1 MKLKKIL
8 WLMPLTINNLN
19 SIEMKR
25 ILMIALL
32 AFTIQIG
39 AQEKVKIDGVATV
52 VGDNIVLDSEIE
64 AFKDELIQQS
74 GGQIEISDCEML
86 EQIMNRK
93 LLAHHAVIDSIV
105 VNEGEIQ
112 QQVQRKTDY
121 FTQQL
126 GSTEKMLEL
135 YGFDNLKD
143 LKDELYRVE
152 KEGLLIQKMQQEL
165 TADID
170 ITPEEVKR
178 YFTSLEKEG
187 NLPEIGAEIELSQIV
202 LNVEPSQEEVDKTIE
217 RLNEIKKEVEDGG
230 NFKMKAILYSDDPGV
245 TQNSGFYTIER
256 NSPFVKEFKEAAFSL
271 EEGEISQPF
280 KSDFGYHILMVDK
293 IKGKQRDV
301 YHILMQPKAD
311 EEAEERVRDSL
322 MAYRERILKLE
333 IPFDA
338 AVLLYS
344 QDKDTRLSSGVLMN
358 PESGDTHF
366 DLTRMDP
373 ELYAKVSNLKEGE
386 ISDVFLDETRQG
398 LKMFKILLLKSR
410 TEAHTADLAEDYVK
424 IMELAL
430 QKKKTESIEK
440 WSEEKISDTYVN
452 INQVYTNC
460 EFKSNWTKN

>member
-1 MKLKKIL
+1 
-8 WLMPLTINNLN
+8 MPLTINNLN

-32 AFTIQIG
+32 AITLQMG

-52 VGDNIVLDSEIE
+52 VGDNIVLDSEID
-64 AFKDELIQQS
+64 AFKQELIQQS
-74 GGQIEISDCEML
+74 GGQIEITDCEML

-93 LLAHHAVIDSIV
+93 LLAHHAVIDSV
-105 VNEGEIQ
+105 AVNEGEIQ

-126 GSTEKMLEL
+126 GSVEKMLEL
-135 YGFDNLKD
+135 YGFDNMKD

-178 YFTSLEKEG
+178 YFISLEKEG

-202 LNVEPSQEEVDKTIE
+202 LNIEPSAEQVEKTIE
-217 RLNEIKKEVEDGG
+217 RLKEIKKEVEDGG

-245 TQNSGFYTIER
+245 TQNSGFYTIDR
-256 NSPFVKEFKEAAFSL
+256 NSPFVKEFKEAAYSM

-301 YHILMQPKAD
+301 YHILMQPKPD
-311 EEAEERVRDSL
+311 DNAEEVVRDSL
-322 MAYRERILKLE
+322 VEYRKRILKME

-373 ELYAKVSNLKEGE
+373 ELYSKVSNLKEGE
-386 ISDVFLDETRQG
+386 ISDVFLDQTRQG
-398 LKMFKILLLKSR
+398 LKMYKILLLKSR

-440 WSEEKISDTYVN
+440 WSDEKISDTYVN
-452 INQVYTNC
+452 INEVYTNC
-460 EFKSNWTKN
+460 EFKSNWVKN

>member
-1 MKLKKIL
+1 
-8 WLMPLTINNLN
+8 MPLTTNNLN
-19 SIEMKR
+19 SIRMKR
-25 ILMIALL
+25 IIMIAIL
-32 AFTIQIG
+32 ACSLQIE

-52 VGDNIVLDSEIE
+52 VGDNIVLDSEID
-64 AFKDELIQQS
+64 AFKQELIQQS

-93 LLAHHAVIDSIV
+93 LLAHHAVIDSV
-105 VNEGEIQ
+105 LVNEGEIQ

-126 GSTEKMLEL
+126 GSAEKMLEL
-135 YGFDNLKD
+135 YGFDNMKD

-152 KEGLLIQKMQQEL
+152 KEGLLIEKMQQQL
-165 TADID
+165 TSDID

-178 YFTSLEKEG
+178 YFNSLETEG

-202 LNVEPSQEEVDKTIE
+202 LNIEPSKEEVQKTID
-217 RLNEIKKEVEDGG
+217 RLKEIKQEVEDGG
-230 NFKMKAILYSDDPGV
+230 NFKMKAILYSEDPGV
-245 TQNSGFYTIER
+245 TQNSGFYSIER
-256 NSPFVKEFKEAAFSL
+256 NSPFVKEFKEAAFSM

-311 EEAEERVRDSL
+311 DAVAEQVRDSL
-322 MAYRERILKLE
+322 SKYRKQILKLE
-333 IPFDA
+333 ISFEE
-338 AVLLYS
+338 AVIRYS
-344 QDKDTRLSSGVLMN
+344 QDKDTRLSKGVLMN
-358 PESGDTHF
+358 PVSGDTHF

-373 ELYAKVSNLKEGE
+373 ELYAKVSSLKEGE
-386 ISDVFLDETRQG
+386 ISEVFVDETRQG
-398 LKMFKILLLKSR
+398 LKMYKILLLKSK
-410 TEAHTADLAEDYVK
+410 TESHTADLVQDYVK

-440 WSEEKISDTYVN
+440 WSAEKIMDTYIN
-452 INQVYTNC
+452 INEVYTSC
-460 EFKSNWTKN
+460 EFKSNWAKN

>member
-1 MKLKKIL
+1 
-8 WLMPLTINNLN
+8 
-19 SIEMKR
+19 MKR
-25 ILMIALL
+25 FIVIALMISC
-32 AFTIQIG
+32 IQVL

-52 VGDNIVLDSEIE
+52 VGDNIVLDSEID
-64 AFKDELIQQS
+64 AFKQELIQQS

-121 FTQQL
+121 FSQQL
-126 GSTEKMLEL
+126 GSQEKMLEL

-152 KEGLLIQKMQQEL
+152 KEGLLIQKMQQQL

-178 YFTSLEKEG
+178 YYISLEEEG

-202 LNVEPSQEEVDKTIE
+202 LNVEPSEEAVEKTIA
-217 RLNEIKKEVEDGG
+217 RLKEIKKEVEDGG

-245 TQNSGFYTIER
+245 TQNSGFYSIER
-256 NSPFVKEFKEAAFSL
+256 NSPFVKEFKETAFSL

-280 KSDFGYHILMVDK
+280 KSDFGYHIMLCEK

-301 YHILMQPKAD
+301 YHILMQPKPD
-311 EEAEERVRDSL
+311 EDEGEKVRDSL
-322 MAYRERILKLE
+322 IKYRQQILKME
-333 IPFDA
+333 VPFEE
-338 AVLLYS
+338 AVLRYS
-344 QDKDTRLSSGVLMN
+344 QDKDTRLSGGVLMN

-373 ELYAKVSNLKEGE
+373 DLYAKVSSLKEGE
-386 ISDVFLDETRQG
+386 ISDVFLDETPQG
-398 LKMFKILLLKSR
+398 LKMYKILLLKSR
-410 TEAHTADLAEDYVK
+410 TESHTADLVQDYVK
-424 IMELAL
+424 IMDLAL

-440 WSEEKISDTYVN
+440 WSEEKIQDTYVN
-452 INQVYTNC
+452 INDFYSKC
-460 EFKSNWTKN
+460 EFKSNWSKSQ

>member
-1 MKLKKIL
+1 
-8 WLMPLTINNLN
+8 
-19 SIEMKR
+19 MKR
-25 ILMIALL
+25 IFFIALMAITL
-32 AFTIQIG
+32 QVQ

-52 VGDNIVLDSEIE
+52 VGDNIVLDSEID
-64 AFKDELIQQS
+64 AFKQELIQQS
-74 GGQIEISDCEML
+74 GGQIEITDCEML

-126 GSTEKMLEL
+126 GSPEKMLEL
-135 YGFDNLKD
+135 YGFDNMKE

-152 KEGLLIQKMQQEL
+152 KEGLLIDKMQQEL
-165 TADID
+165 TSSID

-178 YFTSLEKEG
+178 YFKSLEEEN

-202 LNVEPSQEEVDKTIE
+202 LNVEATPEQVQKTID

-245 TQNSGFYTIER
+245 TQNNGFYTIDR
-256 NSPFVKEFKEAAFSL
+256 NSPFVKEFKEAAFSM

-311 EEAEERVRDSL
+311 EEAADRVRDTL
-322 MAYRERILKLE
+322 INLRQRILKLE
-333 IPFDA
+333 ITFEE
-338 AVLLYS
+338 AVLKYS
-344 QDKDTRLSSGVLMN
+344 QDKDTRLSAGVLMN
-358 PESGDTHF
+358 PVSSDTHF

-373 ELYAKVSNLKEGE
+373 ELYSKVSNLKEGE
-386 ISDVFLDETRQG
+386 ISDVFSDATRQG
-398 LKMFKILLLKSR
+398 KKMYKILLLKSK
-410 TEAHTADLAEDYVK
+410 TEAHTADLAKDYVK

-440 WSEEKISDTYVN
+440 WSDDKIKDTYVN
-452 INQVYTNC
+452 INDVYLEC
-460 EFKSNWTKN
+460 DFKSNWTKN

>member
-1 MKLKKIL
+1 MMVIL
-8 WLMPLTINNLN
+8 ACGLQM
-19 SIEMKR
+19 E
-25 ILMIALL
+25 
-32 AFTIQIG
+32 
-39 AQEKVKIDGVATV
+39 AQEKLKIDGVATV
-52 VGDNIVLDSEIE
+52 VGDNIVLDSEID
-64 AFKDELIQQS
+64 AFKQELIQQS
-74 GGQIEISDCEML
+74 GGQIEITDCEML

-93 LLAHHAVIDSIV
+93 LLAHHAVIDSV
-105 VNEGEIQ
+105 MVNEGEIQ

-126 GSTEKMLEL
+126 GSPEKMLEL
-135 YGFDNLKD
+135 YGFENMKD

-152 KEGLLIQKMQQEL
+152 KEGLLIEKMQQQL
-165 TADID
+165 TSDID

-178 YFTSLEKEG
+178 YFNSLEAEG

-202 LNVEPSQEEVDKTIE
+202 LNIEPSKEEVQKTID
-217 RLNEIKKEVEDGG
+217 RLKEIKKEVEEGG

-245 TQNSGFYTIER
+245 TQNSGFYSIDR
-256 NSPFVKEFKEAAFSL
+256 NSPFVKEFKEAAFSM

-311 EEAEERVRDSL
+311 DAVAEQVRDSL
-322 MAYRERILKLE
+322 SKYRKQILKLE
-333 IPFDA
+333 IPFEE
-338 AVLLYS
+338 AVIRYS
-344 QDKDTRLSSGVLMN
+344 QDKDTRLSKGVLMN
-358 PESGDTHF
+358 PVSGDTNF

-386 ISDVFLDETRQG
+386 ISEVFVDETRQG
-398 LKMFKILLLKSR
+398 LKMYKILLLKSR
-410 TEAHTADLAEDYVK
+410 TESHTADLAQDYVK

-440 WSEEKISDTYVN
+440 WSSEKIMDTYVN
-452 INQVYTNC
+452 INEVYTSC
-460 EFKSNWTKN
+460 EFKSNWAKN

>member
-1 MKLKKIL
+1 
-8 WLMPLTINNLN
+8 MPLRINNLN
-19 SIEMKR
+19 NIKMKR
-25 ILMIALL
+25 IFFIALL
-32 AFTIQIG
+32 AITLQVQ

-52 VGDNIVLDSEIE
+52 VGDNIVLDSEID
-64 AFKDELIQQS
+64 AFKQELIQQS
-74 GGQIEISDCEML
+74 GGQIEITDCEML

-126 GSTEKMLEL
+126 GSPEKMLEL
-135 YGFDNLKD
+135 YGFDNMKE

-152 KEGLLIQKMQQEL
+152 KEGLLIDKMQQEL
-165 TADID
+165 TANID

-178 YFTSLEKEG
+178 YYRSLEAEN

-202 LNVEPSQEEVDKTIE
+202 LNVEATSEQVQKTID
-217 RLNEIKKEVEDGG
+217 RLNEIKQEVEDGG

-245 TQNSGFYTIER
+245 TQNNGFYSIER
-256 NSPFVKEFKEAAFSL
+256 NSPFVKEFKEAAFSM

-311 EEAEERVRDSL
+311 EEAADRVRDTL
-322 MAYRERILKLE
+322 IDLRRRILKLE
-333 IPFDA
+333 ITFEE
-338 AVLLYS
+338 AVLKYS
-344 QDKDTRLSSGVLMN
+344 QDKDTRLSAGVLMN
-358 PESGDTHF
+358 PVSSDTHF

-373 ELYAKVSNLKEGE
+373 ELYSKVSNLKEGE
-386 ISDVFLDETRQG
+386 ISDVFSDATRQG
-398 LKMFKILLLKSR
+398 KKMYKILLLKSR
-410 TEAHTADLAEDYVK
+410 TEAHTADLAKDYVK

-440 WSEEKISDTYVN
+440 WSEDKIKDTYVN
-452 INQVYTNC
+452 INDVYLEC
-460 EFKSNWTKN
+460 DFKSNWTKN

>member
-1 MKLKKIL
+1 
-8 WLMPLTINNLN
+8 
-19 SIEMKR
+19 
-25 ILMIALL
+25 MIAFL
-32 AFTIQIG
+32 ACGIHMG

-52 VGDNIVLDSEIE
+52 VGDNIVLDSEID
-64 AFKDELIQQS
+64 AFKQELIQQS
-74 GGQIEISDCEML
+74 GGQIEITDCEML

-126 GSTEKMLEL
+126 GSPEKMLEL
-135 YGFDNLKD
+135 YGFDNMKELR
-143 LKDELYRVE
+143 DELYRVE
-152 KEGLLIQKMQQEL
+152 KEGLLIEKMQQQL
-165 TADID
+165 TSDID

-178 YFTSLEKEG
+178 YFNSLEAEG

-202 LNVEPSQEEVDKTIE
+202 LNIEPSQEEVDKTIE
-217 RLNEIKKEVEDGG
+217 RLKEIKKEVEEGG
-230 NFKMKAILYSDDPGV
+230 NFKMKAILYSEDPGV
-245 TQNSGFYTIER
+245 TQNSGFYSIER
-256 NSPFVKEFKEAAFSL
+256 NSPFVKEFKEAAFSM

-311 EEAEERVRDSL
+311 DAVAEAIKDSL
-322 MAYRERILKLE
+322 SLYREQILKLE
-333 IPFDA
+333 IPFEE
-338 AVLLYS
+338 AVLKYS
-344 QDKDTRLSSGVLMN
+344 QDKDTRLSGGVLMN
-358 PESGDTHF
+358 PVSGDTHF

-386 ISDVFLDETRQG
+386 ISEVFLDQTRQG
-398 LKMFKILLLKSR
+398 LKMYKILLLKSR

-430 QKKKTESIEK
+430 QKKKSESIEK
-440 WSEEKISDTYVN
+440 WSNEKIMDTYVN
-452 INQVYTNC
+452 INDVYTGC
-460 EFKSNWTKN
+460 DFKSNWVKN

>member
-1 MKLKKIL
+1 
-8 WLMPLTINNLN
+8 
-19 SIEMKR
+19 MKR
-25 ILMIALL
+25 IFFIALM
-32 AFTIQIG
+32 TITLQVQ

-52 VGDNIVLDSEIE
+52 VGDNIVLDSEID
-64 AFKDELIQQS
+64 AFKQELIQQS
-74 GGQIEISDCEML
+74 GGQIEITDCEML

-126 GSTEKMLEL
+126 GSPEKMLEL
-135 YGFDNLKD
+135 YGFDNMKE

-152 KEGLLIQKMQQEL
+152 KEGLLIDKMQQEL
-165 TADID
+165 TSSID

-178 YFTSLEKEG
+178 YFKSLEEEN

-202 LNVEPSQEEVDKTIE
+202 LNVEATPEQVQKTID
-217 RLNEIKKEVEDGG
+217 RLKEIKKEVEDGG

-245 TQNSGFYTIER
+245 TQNNGFYSIER
-256 NSPFVKEFKEAAFSL
+256 NSPFVKEFKEAAFSM

-311 EEAEERVRDSL
+311 EEAADRVRDTL
-322 MAYRERILKLE
+322 INLRRRILKLE
-333 IPFDA
+333 ITFEE
-338 AVLLYS
+338 AVLKYS
-344 QDKDTRLSSGVLMN
+344 QDKDTRLSAGVLMN
-358 PESGDTHF
+358 PVSSDTHF

-373 ELYAKVSNLKEGE
+373 ELYSKVSNLKEGE
-386 ISDVFLDETRQG
+386 ISDVFSDATRQG
-398 LKMFKILLLKSR
+398 KKMYKILLLKSK

-440 WSEEKISDTYVN
+440 WSDDKIKDTYVN
-452 INQVYTNC
+452 INDVYLEC
-460 EFKSNWTKN
+460 DFKSNWTKN